1 MQILRGTKREITL
14 MQWNEQ
20 LRKAE
25 KRLAD
30 SKKCFELFGGRDDK
44 QRIAEDEEKLNE
56 IKKNMKKAIEFMD
69 AHNIK

>member
-20 LRKAE
+20 LRYSKA
-25 KRLAD
+25 
-30 SKKCFELFGGRDDK
+30 CFELFGGSDDK
-44 QRIAEDEEKLNE
+44 QRIAEDEEKVNE

>member
-14 MQWNEQ
+14 REWNEQ

-25 KRLAD
+25 KRLSD
-30 SKKCFELFGGRDDK
+30 SKKCFELFGDNDDK
-44 QRIAEDEEKLNE
+44 QMIAEDEEKVRE
-56 IKKNMKKAIEFMD
+56 IKKHIEEVIEFMD

>member
-1 MQILRGTKREITL
+1 MEILRGTKREITL

-25 KRLAD
+25 KRLSD
-30 SKKCFELFGGRDDK
+30 SKKCFELYGDDDSK
-44 QRIAEDEEKLNE
+44 KWIAEDEEKVKE
-56 IKKNMKKAIEFMD
+56 IKKHMEEAIEFMD

>member
-14 MQWNEQ
+14 MLWNEQ

-25 KRLAD
+25 KRLSD
-30 SKKCFELFGGRDDK
+30 SKKCFEIFGGRDDE
-44 QRIAEDEEKLNE
+44 QRIAEDEEKVSE
-56 IKKNMKKAIEFMD
+56 IKQHIDEVIEFMD

>member
-14 MQWNEQ
+14 MEWNEQ

-25 KRLAD
+25 KRLSD
-30 SKKCFELFGGRDDK
+30 SKKCFELYGDDDSK
-44 QRIAEDEEKLNE
+44 QWIAEDEEKVNE
-56 IKKNMKKAIEFMD
+56 IKKNMKKAIEFMN

>member
-14 MQWNEQ
+14 MEWNEQ

-25 KRLAD
+25 KRLSD
-30 SKKCFELFGGRDDK
+30 SKKCFELYGDDDSK
-44 QRIAEDEEKLNE
+44 QWITEDEEKVNE
-56 IKKNMKKAIEFMD
+56 IKKNMKKAIEFMN

>member
-25 KRLAD
+25 KRLSD
-30 SKKCFELFGGRDDK
+30 SKKCFELFGGSDDK
-44 QRIAEDEEKLNE
+44 QRVAEDEEKVNE
-56 IKKNMKKAIEFMD
+56 IKKYMEQAIEFMD

>member
-14 MQWNEQ
+14 MEWNEQ

-25 KRLAD
+25 KRLSD
-30 SKKCFELFGGRDDK
+30 SKKCFEFYGDSDDK
-44 QRIAEDEEKLNE
+44 QRVAEDEEKVME
-56 IKKNMKKAIEFMD
+56 IKKHIAEVIEFMD